1 MERIIAS
8 KTVYA
13 PVTYLEY
20 VTGKC
25 YIGNVVRNNYI
36 VYDIDRLLK
45 HNGLNF
51 QSFPLNSIERAIK
64 AKKQVV
70 LVDCSHYVGEQYIE
84 EYRWFQV
91 GKDFN
96 PNIQEDE

>member
-1 MERIIAS
+1 MQRIIAS

-13 PVTYLEY
+13 PVTYLEC

-25 YIGNVVRNNYI
+25 YIGNAVRNGYI
-36 VYDIDRLLK
+36 TYDIDRILK
-45 HNGLNF
+45 HNGLKF

-70 LVDCSHYVGEQYIE
+70 LVDCSHYVGEEYVE

-91 GKDFN
+91 GKDFDTN
-96 PNIQEDE
+96 PQEEE